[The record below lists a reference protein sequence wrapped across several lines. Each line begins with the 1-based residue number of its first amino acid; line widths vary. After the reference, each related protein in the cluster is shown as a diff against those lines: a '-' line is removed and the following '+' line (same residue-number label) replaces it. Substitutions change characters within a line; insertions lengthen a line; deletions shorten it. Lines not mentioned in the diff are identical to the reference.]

1 MIDDKKFIIIC
12 RIIADGNSPKL
23 SALRV
28 KSNLKEFMDFAEKTP
43 ENYNLY
49 CKSFFK
55 AKKIFAHGK
64 DLPLCKLKNKGFNI
78 RERMVLEKYL
88 EKRVY
93 CSKDTSHSH

>member
-49 CKSFFK
+49 CKSFS
-55 AKKIFAHGK
+55 
-64 DLPLCKLKNKGFNI
+64 
-78 RERMVLEKYL
+78 RQRRYL
-88 EKRVY
+88 HTGRTCPY
-93 CSKDTSHSH
+93 AN